1 MTTKTTKYNIHEEL
15 LRPYFQAPVRDEDAL
30 LWMVL
35 LHNYAIQFRPG
46 TIDEDWAKV
55 QESNGEPITI
65 PALTQRHAASVVA
78 ALWPDRD
85 ENRASYEYWYFKYG
99 SKTPYEVIENVP
111 KDMMPRLLELRDK
124 LSKDPRVAAVLEED

>member
-1 MTTKTTKYNIHEEL
+1 MNHDHEDHQVQH
-15 LRPYFQAPVRDEDAL
+15 FQAPMRDEDAL

-55 QESNGEPITI
+55 
-65 PALTQRHAASVVA
+65 PALTQRHAATVLA

-99 SKTPYEVIENVP
+99 SKTPYEVIESVP

-124 LSKDPRVAAVLEED
+124 LSKDPRVAAIIEED